1 MFTQE
6 DLKKNKKD
14 VVNKILLESG
24 RGEVISFC
32 SEVLDKRA
40 YFTVDMH
47 GNIKRKKY
55 NYAVPAAVFME
66 NDNEFAN
73 YISENL
79 NFAEKIKIEK
89 LGRMTNEDTEEVK
102 KNIFKLLVKG
112 ECHFS
117 LRHCKELL
125 MRDSEEFFKMM
136 FMLSMMDNI
145 SFEKPLAIY
154 SLKKYLEKFGYSDEA
169 LYLTVSYISK
179 MRADF
184 RDFEN
189 EKAGEISKEELR
201 NRVKNNIDKYES
213 EKGVEILGYLAVLL
227 SYNYEKENIF
237 SNILKKKIDEFEN
250 SFKENDENFLKVK
263 KSIYEYLS
271 KEV

>member
-14 VVNKILLESG
+14 VINKILLESG

-40 YFTVDMH
+40 YFTVDMY

-66 NDNEFAN
+66 NDNEFAD

-89 LGRMTNEDTEEVK
+89 IERMNNVENIE
-102 KNIFKLLVKG
+102 KNIFKLIVKG
-112 ECHFS
+112 DYYFA
-117 LRHCKELL
+117 LKYCKELY
-125 MRDSEEFFKMM
+125 MRNSDELFKML
-136 FMLSMMDNI
+136 FTFAMMDNI
-145 SFEKPLAIY
+145 SFEKPLAVY
-154 SLKKYLEKFGYSDEA
+154 SLKKYFEKFGYSDEA

-189 EKAGEISKEELR
+189 EKGVEISKEELR
-201 NRVKNNIDKYES
+201 NRVKNNIDKYEN
-213 EKGVEILGYLAVLL
+213 EKGVEILGYLAALL

-237 SNILKKKIDEFEN
+237 SNILKEKIDEFEN
-250 SFKENDENFLKVK
+250 NFEENDEKFSKVK

>member
-6 DLKKNKKD
+6 DLKKDRKD
-14 VVNKILLESG
+14 VINKILLESG

-66 NDNEFAN
+66 NDNEFAD

-79 NFAEKIKIEK
+79 NFTEKIKIEK
-89 LGRMTNEDTEEVK
+89 IGRMTNEDTEEVK

-136 FMLSMMDNI
+136 FMISMMDNTA
-145 SFEKPLAIY
+145 FEKPLAVY
-154 SLKKYLEKFGYSDEA
+154 SLKKYFEKFGYSDEA
-169 LYLTVSYISK
+169 LYLTISYLAK

-201 NRVKNNIDKYES
+201 NRVKNSIDKYENG
-213 EKGVEILGYLAVLL
+213 KGVEILGYLAALL
-227 SYNYEKENIF
+227 SCDYEKENIF

-250 SFKENDENFLKVK
+250 SFEERNEELSNIK

>member
-1 MFTQE
+1 
-6 DLKKNKKD
+6 
-14 VVNKILLESG
+14 
-24 RGEVISFC
+24 
-32 SEVLDKRA
+32 
-40 YFTVDMH
+40 
-47 GNIKRKKY
+47 
-55 NYAVPAAVFME
+55 ME
-66 NDNEFAN
+66 NDNEFAD

-79 NFAEKIKIEK
+79 NFTEKTKIEK
-89 LGRMTNEDTEEVK
+89 IGRMTNEDTEEVK

-136 FMLSMMDNI
+136 FMISMMDNTA
-145 SFEKPLAIY
+145 FEKPLAVY
-154 SLKKYLEKFGYSDEA
+154 SLKKYFEKFGYSDEA
-169 LYLTVSYISK
+169 LYLTISYLAK

-189 EKAGEISKEELR
+189 EKGGEISKEELR
-201 NRVKNNIDKYES
+201 NRVKNSIDKYEN
-213 EKGVEILGYLAVLL
+213 EKGVEILGYLAALL
-227 SYNYEKENIF
+227 SCDYEKENIFSNGEISKEELRNRVKNSIDKYENEKGVEILGYLAALLSCDYEKENIF

-250 SFKENDENFLKVK
+250 SFEERNEELSNIK

>member
-1 MFTQE
+1 
-6 DLKKNKKD
+6 
-14 VVNKILLESG
+14 
-24 RGEVISFC
+24 
-32 SEVLDKRA
+32 
-40 YFTVDMH
+40 
-47 GNIKRKKY
+47 
-55 NYAVPAAVFME
+55 
-66 NDNEFAN
+66 
-73 YISENL
+73 
-79 NFAEKIKIEK
+79 
-89 LGRMTNEDTEEVK
+89 MTNEDTEEVK

-136 FMLSMMDNI
+136 FMISMMDNTA
-145 SFEKPLAIY
+145 FEKPLAVY
-154 SLKKYLEKFGYSDEA
+154 SLKKYFEKFGYSDEA
-169 LYLTVSYISK
+169 LYLTISYLAK

-189 EKAGEISKEELR
+189 EK
-201 NRVKNNIDKYES
+201 
-213 EKGVEILGYLAVLL
+213 GVEILGYLAALL
-227 SYNYEKENIF
+227 SCDYEKENIF

-250 SFKENDENFLKVK
+250 SFEERNEELSNIK

>member
-6 DLKKNKKD
+6 DLKKNKRD
-14 VVNKILLESG
+14 VINKILLESG

-55 NYAVPAAVFME
+55 NYAVPAAIFME

-145 SFEKPLAIY
+145 SFEKPLAAY
-154 SLKKYLEKFGYSDEA
+154 SLKKYFEKFGYSDEA

-201 NRVKNNIDKYES
+201 NRVKNNIDKYEN

-227 SYNYEKENIF
+227 SYNYEKESIF

-250 SFKENDENFLKVK
+250 GFEENDENFSKVK
-263 KSIYEYLS
+263 KYIYEYLS

>member
-6 DLKKNKKD
+6 DLKKNKRD
-14 VVNKILLESG
+14 VINKILLESG

-55 NYAVPAAVFME
+55 NYAVPAAIFME
-66 NDNEFAN
+66 NDNEFAD

-145 SFEKPLAIY
+145 SFEKPLAVY
-154 SLKKYLEKFGYSDEA
+154 SLKKYFEKFSYSDEA

>member
-6 DLKKNKKD
+6 DLKKNKRD
-14 VVNKILLESG
+14 VINKILLESG

-55 NYAVPAAVFME
+55 NYAVPAAIFME
-66 NDNEFAN
+66 NDDEFAD

-201 NRVKNNIDKYES
+201 NRIKNNIDKYEN

-237 SNILKKKIDEFEN
+237 SNVLKKKIDEFEN
-250 SFKENDENFLKVK
+250 GFEENDENFSKVK

>member
-1 MFTQE
+1 
-6 DLKKNKKD
+6 
-14 VVNKILLESG
+14 
-24 RGEVISFC
+24 
-32 SEVLDKRA
+32 
-40 YFTVDMH
+40 
-47 GNIKRKKY
+47 
-55 NYAVPAAVFME
+55 
-66 NDNEFAN
+66 
-73 YISENL
+73 
-79 NFAEKIKIEK
+79 
-89 LGRMTNEDTEEVK
+89 
-102 KNIFKLLVKG
+102 
-112 ECHFS
+112 
-117 LRHCKELL
+117 

-145 SFEKPLAIY
+145 SFEKPLAVY
-154 SLKKYLEKFGYSDEA
+154 SLKKCFEKFGYSDEA

-201 NRVKNNIDKYES
+201 NRVKNNIDKYEN

-237 SNILKKKIDEFEN
+237 SNVLKKKIDEFEN
-250 SFKENDENFLKVK
+250 GFEENDENFSKVK